1 MYFRNKIVRF
11 LSSCSDTS
19 ELGVEEILFETVRFG
34 RLLLLPKRVIQYVE
48 QHNMC
53 CHHIHV
59 YHRSYQILLTK
70 TVTQRRWRRRR
81 RRRPSRMKINNCL
94 EKYEIWY
101 KQFLLFYAGRFT
113 LPTLNMFLK
122 LAHGLNV
129 RLKSCKTCLYMLA
142 FQTSFLLF
150 SVFSNNNTIFSANKC

>member
-34 RLLLLPKRVIQYVE
+34 RLLLPKRVIQYVE

-70 TVTQRRWRRRR
+70 TVTQRRRRRR

-122 LAHGLNV
+122 LAAIYVDALPCRTLVGAPSNC
-129 RLKSCKTCLYMLA
+129 SDMSYCLRRSSDL
-142 FQTSFLLF
+142 
-150 SVFSNNNTIFSANKC
+150 

>member
-1 MYFRNKIVRF
+1 MFWHIWARSGGNIVWNRPIW
-11 LSSCSDTS
+11 SAAAAKKSYSIC
-19 ELGVEEILFETVRFG
+19 RAA
-34 RLLLLPKRVIQYVE
+34 
-48 QHNMC
+48 QHGC

>member
-70 TVTQRRWRRRR
+70 TVTQRRRRRR